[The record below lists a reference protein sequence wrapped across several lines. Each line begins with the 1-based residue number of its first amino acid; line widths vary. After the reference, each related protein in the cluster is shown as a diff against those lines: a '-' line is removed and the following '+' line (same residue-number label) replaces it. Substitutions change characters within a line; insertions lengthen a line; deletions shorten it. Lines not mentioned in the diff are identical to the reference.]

1 MNDTPALSDLLEQVN
16 DRESFFTFVRS
27 LVRDRRAAVGAR
39 GATAVQIQP
48 LDPSDWE
55 NDTIEDYLEAAL
67 AWAEDSNM
75 GLTQGLP
82 ESPSWK
88 SVAVFLYCGKIYE

>member
-1 MNDTPALSDLLEQVN
+1 MTDTPALSDLLEQVH

-27 LVRDRRAAVGAR
+27 LVHDRRAAVHAR
-39 GATAVQIQP
+39 GVAAAGTHA
-48 LDPSDWE
+48 LDRHEWE
-55 NDTIEDYLEAAL
+55 NETIEAYLEAAL

-82 ESPSWK
+82 EAPSWK
-88 SVAVFLYCGKIYE
+88 FFAVFLYTGKIYE